1 MNLKYFNIKK
11 CMFLL
16 MAGACVNVS
25 LTACGSDDDNTSE
38 YFISDCSPI
47 IYRVLLEGANGQD
60 LLDSNVEGNLRE
72 AVSVV
77 CNDSVFYPDSSDV
90 FTVEEI
96 KNHMTRYYFPDPL
109 RLRIRKG
116 DGLRKNRYM
125 LSFGEFDRAL
135 SHEWQEVTLQIGKA
149 KQIKL
154 AFHNETA
161 TQGDGTPILEC
172 DFYYND
178 TKCTFE
184 SSGDEYYRLRVSD
197 DTKTVELLPP
207 GDY

>member
-60 LLDSNVEGNLRE
+60 LLDPNVEGNLRE

-109 RLRIRKG
+109 RLKIRKA
-116 DGLRKNRYM
+116 DARQRKDRYM
-125 LSFGEFDRAL
+125 LAFGEFDRAQ
-135 SHEWQEVTLQIGKA
+135 SHEWKEVTLQVGKA
-149 KQIKL
+149 EQIKL
-154 AFHNETA
+154 AFHNEA
-161 TQGDGTPILEC
+161 TTRKNGTHVLKC
-172 DFYYND
+172 DFYYNG
-178 TKCTFE
+178 TKYTSDPC
-184 SSGDEYYRLRVSD
+184 DEYYRLRVSD
-197 DTKTVELLPP
+197 DTKTVELLPL

>member
-60 LLDSNVEGNLRE
+60 LLDPNVEGNLRE

-109 RLRIRKG
+109 RLKIRKA
-116 DGLRKNRYM
+116 DARQRKDRYM
-125 LSFGEFDRAL
+125 LAFGEFDRAQ
-135 SHEWQEVTLQIGKA
+135 SHEWKEVTLQVGKA
-149 KQIKL
+149 EQIKL
-154 AFHNETA
+154 AFHNEA
-161 TQGDGTPILEC
+161 TTRKNGTHVLKC
-172 DFYYND
+172 DFYYNG
-178 TKCTFE
+178 TKCT
-184 SSGDEYYRLRVSD
+184 SDGDEYYRLRVSD
-197 DTKTVELLPP
+197 DTKTVELLPL

>member
-1 MNLKYFNIKK
+1 MKKYLFVS
-11 CMFLL
+11 LGVL
-16 MAGACVNVS
+16 MAMS
-25 LTACGSDDDNTSE
+25 LTSCSSDDDNTSGDVIWD
-38 YFISDCSPI
+38 FSPI

-60 LLDSNVEGNLRE
+60 LLDPNVEGNLRE

-109 RLRIRKG
+109 RLKIRKG
-116 DGLRKNRYM
+116 DGQRKNRYM
-125 LSFGEFDRAL
+125 LAFGEFDRAQ
-135 SHEWQEVTLQIGKA
+135 SHEWQEVTLQVGEA

-154 AFHNETA
+154 AFHNETSK
-161 TQGDGTPILEC
+161 QGDGTPILKC
-172 DFYYND
+172 DFYYNG
-178 TKCTFE
+178 TKYTSDPC
-184 SSGDEYYRLRVSD
+184 DEYYRLRVSD
-197 DTKTVELLPP
+197 DTKTVELLPL

>member
-1 MNLKYFNIKK
+1 MKKYLFVS
-11 CMFLL
+11 LGVL
-16 MAGACVNVS
+16 MAMS
-25 LTACGSDDDNTSE
+25 LTSCSSDDDNTSGDVIWD
-38 YFISDCSPI
+38 FSPI

-60 LLDSNVEGNLRE
+60 LLDPNVEGNLRE

-77 CNDSVFYPDSSDV
+77 CNDSTFYPDSSDV

-135 SHEWQEVTLQIGKA
+135 SHE
-149 KQIKL
+149 
-154 AFHNETA
+154 
-161 TQGDGTPILEC
+161 
-172 DFYYND
+172 
-178 TKCTFE
+178 
-184 SSGDEYYRLRVSD
+184 
-197 DTKTVELLPP
+197 
-207 GDY
+207 